1 MTPTPKMRKEDGGYI
16 VEGIEH
22 ERFGTLSAA
31 MERAEEIMKQDG
43 APCYVAHIMAR
54 VKPKIIT
61 ETIIE
66 YA

>member
-1 MTPTPKMRKEDGGYI
+1 MTMRKEDGGYI

-31 MERAEEIMKQDG
+31 LERAEEIVKEDG
-43 APCYVAHIMAR
+43 QPCFVAQVIAR
-54 VKPKIIT
+54 IKPKIIT